1 MGGPFDFIVSQCP
14 NLWILRLDIWLIWF
28 DKKHDDNK
36 LGPGQGPGLIQGVP
50 KKIGILSSFEFLG
63 LGGVFL
69 GVKNNSKNFGNK
81 KNIGLYSKI
90 LSRWAFF
97 SEKNAENFAI
107 SWVYG
112 HVKNGKH
119 F

>member
-1 MGGPFDFIVSQCP
+1 MVTNFE
-14 NLWILRLDIWLIWF
+14 IL
-28 DKKHDDNK
+28 
-36 LGPGQGPGLIQGVP
+36 QGVP
-50 KKIGILSSFEFLG
+50 KKIGILSSFDFLG

-69 GVKNNSKNFGNK
+69 GVKNNSKK
-81 KNIGLYSKI
+81 KNIGLSSKI
-90 LSRWAFF
+90 LSKWAFF

>member
-1 MGGPFDFIVSQCP
+1 M
-14 NLWILRLDIWLIWF
+14 IWF

-50 KKIGILSSFEFLG
+50 KKIGILSSFEFFD

-69 GVKNNSKNFGNK
+69 GVKNNSKNFGTK
-81 KNIGLYSKI
+81 KKYGC
-90 LSRWAFF
+90 
-97 SEKNAENFAI
+97 FA
-107 SWVYG
+107 
-112 HVKNGKH
+112 K